1 MSVLEEGAI
10 KTLLQK
16 KFLVSQITIKD
27 DFNDYCYLLI
37 YLIFDI
43 YLRSIYEKINFLDQ
57 PAVEILKKNTKV

>member
-16 KFLVSQITIKD
+16 KFLVSQISIKD

-57 PAVEILKKNTKV
+57 PAVEILKKNTKA